1 MRLTENANG
10 ISTFVVSPKAITP
23 KETVFFRCI
32 RDSGNQYIASQ
43 VENIYQFD
51 QIQPGCTLTI
61 TIVNKGFKSATKI
74 IPHKDDR
81 ICYRGHF
88 LQESLLSSK
97 NAKTGDYVKLASLEG
112 KMWHVIESSGDWIKE
127 WEH

>member
-1 MRLTENANG
+1 MSLTQNKNG
-10 ISTFVVSPKAITP
+10 LSSFIVSLHAITP
-23 KETVFFRCI
+23 KEIVFFRCI

-61 TIVNKGFKSATKI
+61 TVVNKGFKSITKI
-74 IPHKDDR
+74 IPYEDDR

-88 LQESLLSSK
+88 LERSLLVSK
-97 NAKTGDYVKLASLEG
+97 NAKTGDYVKLVSLEG
-112 KMWHVIESSGDWIKE
+112 KMWHVIESMGDWIKS
-127 WEH
+127 WAH